1 MTNYKEILR
10 LHSLGINN
18 TRIAESC
25 GCARSTVIAAL
36 QRAAEQELSWN
47 KIKNCS
53 TEEVARKLYP
63 STAQGQQYK
72 MPDYE
77 WVHREMQKSGVTLS
91 LLWVEYCEQCRQNGE
106 LPYKSTQFNKYYAD
120 YVHKTKA
127 TMHLEHKPGETMQV
141 DWAGQT
147 AALVDTDTGERLD
160 AYLFVAVLPYSGYAY
175 TEAFL
180 DMKQEAW
187 ITGHVNAYRYF
198 GGVTRILTPDNLKTG
213 VVKNSRTETVL
224 NKAYQEMAEHYGTA
238 ILPARPRSPKD
249 KAFVEGSVGVVSTWI
264 LAALR
269 NRQFLSLAELNQ
281 AIREKLETFN
291 HKPFQKREGSR
302 AAWFAEEKL
311 FLQPLPAAPFE
322 LAVWKVATVQ
332 YNYHISVE
340 RMNYSVPYEYIK
352 QQVDVRLTRTTVE
365 IFFAGTRI
373 ASHLRLHGRPNQYS
387 TVEDHMPPDHQAYLQ
402 WNGERFIRWAEQ
414 IGQHTA
420 AVVRLFLSAHKVE
433 QQGYK
438 SCMALLKL
446 ADRYSPQR
454 LENACRKA
462 LSYTA
467 SPSLKSVQSIL
478 KSGQEKLLAEDAP
491 AKPEEP
497 KAHKFTRGA
506 GYYKRG
512 E

>member
-1 MTNYKEILR
+1 MVNHKEILR
-10 LHSLGINN
+10 LKHLGLTNREIAHAAGCGRN
-18 TRIAESC
+18 TVTRTL
-25 GCARSTVIAAL
+25 ARAREQQLGWQQAQSMSQQEVS
-36 QRAAEQELSWN
+36 QRLFPTEQ
-47 KIKNCS
+47 KNP
-53 TEEVARKLYP
+53 V
-63 STAQGQQYK
+63 YK

-91 LLWVEYCEQCRQNGE
+91 LLWVEYCEQCRQSGE
-106 LPYKSTQFNKYYAD
+106 LPYKS
-120 YVHKTKA
+120 
-127 TMHLEHKPGETMQV
+127 
-141 DWAGQT
+141 
-147 AALVDTDTGERLD
+147 TGERLD

-213 VVKNSRTETVL
+213 VRKNSRTETVL
-224 NKAYQEMAEHYGTA
+224 NKSYQEMAEHYGTA

-249 KAFVEGSVGVVSTWI
+249 KAFVEGSVGVASTWI

-269 NRQFLSLAELNQ
+269 NRQFLSLVELNQ
-281 AIREKLETFN
+281 AIREKLDAFN

-302 AAWFAEEKL
+302 ASCFEEEKL
-311 FLQPLPAAPFE
+311 FLLPLPATPFE

-365 IFFAGTRI
+365 IFFSGTRV

-387 TVEDHMPPDHQAYLQ
+387 TVESHMPPDHQSYLQ
-402 WNGERFIRWAEQ
+402 WNGERFLRWAEQ

-433 QQGYK
+433 QQSYK
-438 SCMALLKL
+438 SCMTLLKL
-446 ADRYSPQR
+446 ADRYSSHR
-454 LENACRKA
+454 LESACQKA
-462 LSYTA
+462 LSYTS
-467 SPSLKSVQSIL
+467 SPSLKSIQSIL
-478 KSGQEKLLAEDAP
+478 KSGQDKLLAEDAP
-491 AKPEEP
+491 ARPEEP
-497 KAHKFTRGA
+497 KTHKFTRGA
-506 GYYKRG
+506 GYYTRG

>member
-1 MTNYKEILR
+1 MVNHKEILR
-10 LHSLGINN
+10 LKSLGLTHREIADGAGCGRN
-18 TRIAESC
+18 TVTRTL
-25 GCARSTVIAAL
+25 ARA
-36 QRAAEQELSWN
+36 REQQLSWQQVQ
-47 KIKNCS
+47 S
-53 TEEVARKLYP
+53 MSPQEVTGRLFPAEETGIV
-63 STAQGQQYK
+63 YK

-147 AALVDTDTGERLD
+147 TTLADTDTGERLD

-180 DMKQEAW
+180 DMRQGSW
-187 ITGHVNAYRYF
+187 ISGHVNAYRYF

-213 VVKNSRTETVL
+213 VLKNSRTETVL

-249 KAFVEGSVGVVSTWI
+249 KASVEGSVGVVSTWI

-269 NRQFLSLAELNQ
+269 NRQFLSLTELNQ
-281 AIREKLETFN
+281 AIRVKLEEFN
-291 HKPFQKREGSR
+291 RRPFQKREGSR
-302 AAWFAEEKL
+302 ASCFLEEKL
-311 FLQPLPAAPFE
+311 FLLPLPAQPFE
-322 LAVWKVATVQ
+322 LSVWKVATVQ

-365 IFFAGTRI
+365 IFFSGARI

-387 TVEDHMPPDHQAYLQ
+387 TVEEHMPPDHQAYLQ
-402 WNGERFIRWAEQ
+402 WNGKRFVRWAEQ
-414 IGQHTA
+414 IGEHTA
-420 AVVRLFLSAHKVE
+420 AVVRFFLSAHKVE

-446 ADRYSPQR
+446 AERYSSQS

-462 LSYTA
+462 LSYTS
-467 SPSLKSVQSIL
+467 SPSLKSIQSIL
-478 KSGQEKLLAEDAP
+478 KSGQATLPTESP
-491 AKPEEP
+491 AQKEEP
-497 KAHKFTRGA
+497 KPHKFTRGA
-506 GYYKRG
+506 GYYRRG

>member
-18 TRIAESC
+18 TRIAGSC

-36 QRAAEQELSWN
+36 QRAAEQGISWN
-47 KIKNCS
+47 KIKTCS

-63 STAQGQQYK
+63 STAQGGQYK

-91 LLWVEYCEQCRQNGE
+91 LLWVEYCEQCRRNGE

-147 AALVDTDTGERLD
+147 AAQVDTDTGERLN

-175 TEAFL
+175 TEAFP
-180 DMKQEAW
+180 DMKQESW

-213 VVKNSRTETVL
+213 VLRNSRTETVL
-224 NKAYQEMAEHYGTA
+224 NKTYQEMAEHYGTA

-249 KAFVEGSVGVVSTWI
+249 MASVEGSVGVVSTWI

-269 NRQFLSLAELNQ
+269 SRQFLSLRELNQ
-281 AIREKLETFN
+281 AIGEKLKAFN

-302 AAWFAEEKL
+302 ASCFAEEKL
-311 FLQPLPAAPFE
+311 FLLPLPASPFE

-352 QQVDVRLTRTTVE
+352 QQVDVRLTQTTVE
-365 IFFAGTRI
+365 IFFSGTRI

-387 TVEDHMPPDHQAYLQ
+387 TVEEHMPPDHRAYLQ
-402 WNGERFIRWAEQ
+402 WNGERFVRWAEQ
-414 IGQHTA
+414 IGEHTA
-420 AVVRLFLSAHKVE
+420 AVVRLFLAAHKVE

-446 ADRYSPQR
+446 ADRYSSQSP
-454 LENACRKA
+454 ENACRKA
-462 LSYTA
+462 FSYTS
-467 SPSLKSVQSIL
+467 SPSLKSVQCIL
-478 KSGQEKLLAEDAP
+478 KSGQAALPTEPPEQKL
-491 AKPEEP
+491 EP

-506 GYYKRG
+506 GYYRR
-512 E
+512 EE

>member
-1 MTNYKEILR
+1 MVNHKEILR
-10 LHSLGINN
+10 LKSLGLTHREITDATGCGRN
-18 TRIAESC
+18 TVTRTL
-25 GCARSTVIAAL
+25 ARA
-36 QRAAEQELSWN
+36 REQKLSWQQAQSMSQQEVS
-47 KIKNCS
+47 KRLFPTEQKNP
-53 TEEVARKLYP
+53 V
-63 STAQGQQYK
+63 YK

-120 YVHKTKA
+120 YVQKTKA

-160 AYLFVAVLPYSGYAY
+160 TYLFVAVLPYSGY
-175 TEAFL
+175 
-180 DMKQEAW
+180 
-187 ITGHVNAYRYF
+187 
-198 GGVTRILTPDNLKTG
+198 DNLKTG
-213 VVKNSRTETVL
+213 IVKNTRTETVL
-224 NKAYQEMAEHYGTA
+224 NKSYQEMAEHYGTA

-302 AAWFAEEKL
+302 VSCFAEEKL

-387 TVEDHMPPDHQAYLQ
+387 TVEEHMPPDHQAYLQ

-454 LENACRKA
+454 LESACRKA
-462 LSYTA
+462 LSYTT

-478 KSGQEKLLAEDAP
+478 KSGQDKPFTEDAP

>member
-1 MTNYKEILR
+1 M
-10 LHSLGINN
+10 
-18 TRIAESC
+18 A
-25 GCARSTVIAAL
+25 
-36 QRAAEQELSWN
+36 
-47 KIKNCS
+47 
-53 TEEVARKLYP
+53 
-63 STAQGQQYK
+63 
-72 MPDYE
+72 
-77 WVHREMQKSGVTLS
+77 
-91 LLWVEYCEQCRQNGE
+91 
-106 LPYKSTQFNKYYAD
+106 
-120 YVHKTKA
+120 
-127 TMHLEHKPGETMQV
+127 
-141 DWAGQT
+141 
-147 AALVDTDTGERLD
+147 
-160 AYLFVAVLPYSGYAY
+160 
-175 TEAFL
+175 AFL
-180 DMKQEAW
+180 YAGRFYGYLNEA
-187 ITGHVNAYRYF
+187 IH
-198 GGVTRILTPDNLKTG
+198 
-213 VVKNSRTETVL
+213 
-224 NKAYQEMAEHYGTA
+224 
-238 ILPARPRSPKD
+238 
-249 KAFVEGSVGVVSTWI
+249 
-264 LAALR
+264 
-269 NRQFLSLAELNQ
+269 
-281 AIREKLETFN
+281 EKLETFN
-291 HKPFQKREGSR
+291 HKSFQKREGSR
-302 AAWFAEEKL
+302 AACFAEEKL
-311 FLQPLPAAPFE
+311 FLLPLPAMPFE

-446 ADRYSPQR
+446 ADRYSAQR
-454 LENACRKA
+454 LESACRKV
-462 LSYTA
+462 LSYTV

-478 KSGQEKLLAEDAP
+478 KSGQDKLLAEDAP